1 MEWLRR
7 VAYAH
12 APFQTLGH
20 MKRLWAWNDIVEPI
34 LVILGNEGWN
44 NPVSSVAEQQPLSLK
59 STSDGRVLLK
69 NLFVDAV
76 DQLSTTLQNKAKAYR
91 KPALAVIFLLN
102 NFNHV
107 LRQIRS
113 PPLNAVFDEGRESRF
128 SKLVR
133 RQMDAYQ
140 ESWKPCIENLM
151 DVTYVRG
158 GAIRQSLG
166 NNEKQQIKDKF
177 RVKDLLEN
185 GFLTYWVVRY

>member
-1 MEWLRR
+1 MIRALR
-7 VAYAH
+7 VARLLMH
-12 APFQTLGH
+12 HQQTLSH
-20 MKRLWAWNDIVEPI
+20 LKRLWAWNNIVEPI
-34 LVILGNEGWN
+34 LVILGNDGWN
-44 NPVSSVAEQQPLSLK
+44 NPVSSVAEQQPLVLK
-59 STSDGRVLLK
+59 STADGRIVLK

-76 DQLSTTLQNKAKAYR
+76 DQLSNTLQNKSKAYR

-113 PPLNAVFDEGRESRF
+113 PPLNAVFDEGREQRF
-128 SKLVR
+128 SKMVR

-140 ESWKPCIENLM
+140 ETWKPCIENLM

-177 RVKDLLEN
+177 RV
-185 GFLTYWVVRY
+185 R